1 MEGIAVT
8 WYAAHAIMYF
18 ELTDGPQDGF
28 QVYENI
34 FLVQAATPDE
44 GFAKAREL
52 ARRDE
57 GDNSGSLR
65 VGNRPAKLV
74 FGGIRKLITVL
85 HERSEQLGDGD
96 EITYSELV
104 VPDREA
110 LRRLIDDEDCEVLY
124 VGKKEWVVP

>member
-1 MEGIAVT
+1 MT
-8 WYAAHAIMYF
+8 WYAAHAVMYF

-34 FLVQAATPDE
+34 FLVRAETSDA

-57 GDNSGSLR
+57 GDDSGSLC
-65 VGNRPAKLV
+65 VGGSPARRV
-74 FGGIRKLITVL
+74 FGGIRKLVSVL
-85 HERSEQLGDGD
+85 HENAGQLGDGD

-104 VPDREA
+104 VADRAA
-110 LRRLIDDEDCEVLY
+110 LQKLIDDEDCEVLY
-124 VGKKEWVVP
+124 AGKHAERL